1 MQQQH
6 DEPQPR
12 GISQRAM
19 EIGTALVILAFGAL
33 FLWSSYKLGFR
44 WAEDGP
50 QSGFFPFYVSLF
62 ICIASLVVLFQAL
75 FGRVKVTGL
84 FVEWPQ
90 LRQVMLVLLPAFLFV
105 LGIQLFG
112 IYVAG
117 AVYIA
122 LFMRFIGRYGWLKSV
137 VLGLG
142 VSIAAFFMFEVWFQV
157 PLYKGLWNPLSW
169 TGY

>member
-1 MQQQH
+1 MQPN
-6 DEPQPR
+6 DEPDAR
-12 GISQRAM
+12 GIGQRSM

-33 FLWSSYKLGFR
+33 FLWTSYKLGFR

-62 ICIASLVVLFQAL
+62 ICLASLVVLFQAL

-84 FVEWPQ
+84 FVAWSQ
-90 LRQVMLVLLPAFLFV
+90 LRQVLLVLVPAFVFV
-105 LGIQLFG
+105 LGIQLIG
-112 IYVAG
+112 LYVAG
-117 AVYIA
+117 AIYIA
-122 LFMRFIGRYGWLKSV
+122 LFMRYIGRYGWLKSV
-137 VLGLG
+137 LLGLG
-142 VSIAAFFMFEVWFQV
+142 VSIASFLMFEVWFQV